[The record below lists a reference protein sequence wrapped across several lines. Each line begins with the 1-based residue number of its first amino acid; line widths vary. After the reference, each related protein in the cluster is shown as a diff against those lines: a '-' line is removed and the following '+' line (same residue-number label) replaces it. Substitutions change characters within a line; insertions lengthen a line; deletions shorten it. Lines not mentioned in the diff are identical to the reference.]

1 MICECYDMS
10 LTGVQFNINKAL
22 QVWSLDWTYFVTCT
36 HPLGRGDLAG
46 VDHDEELHE
55 VVIDLST
62 SSLDYVHIL
71 PSHTLP
77 DLHAGLEVGELLGD
91 NFA

>member
-1 MICECYDMS
+1 MLRHEFDWRTVQYKQSSAS
-10 LTGVQFNINKAL
+10 L
-22 QVWSLDWTYFVTCT
+22 VWSLDWTYFVTCT

-46 VDHDEELHE
+46 VDHDEELHQ
-55 VVIDLST
+55 VVIDLS
-62 SSLDYVHIL
+62 SSGLDYVHIL
-71 PSHTLP
+71 PSDTLP